1 MIRVMIVDDEM
12 HARALVRE
20 YLLPDERFEIVAEC
34 ANGFEAVKAYA
45 ANRADLLFLDI
56 SMPKLDG
63 FEVLDLLD
71 PKPYVVFVTAHDAHA
86 VRAFEVHAIDYILKP
101 CAKKRFDQVLDR
113 AARIIDAKGSQPIE
127 ELSASLRDGKP
138 LQRILVKN
146 GTDIEVIPL
155 AKIDYFEA
163 QDDYVIIVSS
173 GKKHRKQQTL
183 SDIERQID
191 TRRFIRVHRSYLLNI
206 DRLSKVEPYGK
217 DSRLAVLVDGTRI
230 PISRSGYAKLRELL

>member
-101 CAKKRFDQVLDR
+101 CAKARFDQVLDR

-138 LQRILVKN
+138 LQRILVKS

-163 QDDYVIIVSS
+163 QDDYVIIASS